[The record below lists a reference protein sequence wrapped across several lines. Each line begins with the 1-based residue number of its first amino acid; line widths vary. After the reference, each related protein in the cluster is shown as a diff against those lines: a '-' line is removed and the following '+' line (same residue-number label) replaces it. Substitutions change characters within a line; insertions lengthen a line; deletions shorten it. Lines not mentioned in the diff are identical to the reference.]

1 MCRYNYPAGA
11 SIVKH
16 FNFLE
21 INVFIQQGC
30 IQVIDIDSKDM
41 LQKLHVILNIL
52 FIKTS
57 WKKSIC
63 FPKNIKLQNG
73 FQHW

>member
-1 MCRYNYPAGA
+1 MCRYNYPTGA

-16 FNFLE
+16 FYFLE

-41 LQKLHVILNIL
+41 LQKIACY
-52 FIKTS
+52 FKY
-57 WKKSIC
+57 SIYQNVLKEINM
-63 FPKNIKLQNG
+63 FP
-73 FQHW
+73 